1 MVIDHGKII
10 EKRKDESME
19 QIAISKFK
27 ATCLALLERVKA
39 SGEPLVVTKRG
50 EPVAMITPPPP
61 PPKAKS
67 AFGCMKGTIA
77 IKGDIISPIG
87 EDDWEALK
95 S

>member
-1 MVIDHGKII
+1 
-10 EKRKDESME
+10 ME

-39 SGEPLVVTKRG
+39 SGESLMVTKRG
-50 EPVAMITPPPP
+50 EPIAMITPPPP

-67 AFGCMKGTIA
+67 AFGCMKETIV

>member
-1 MVIDHGKII
+1 
-10 EKRKDESME
+10 ME

-39 SGEPLVVTKRG
+39 SGEPLMVTKRG

-67 AFGCMKGTIA
+67 AFGCMKETIV

>member
-1 MVIDHGKII
+1 M
-10 EKRKDESME
+10 
-19 QIAISKFK
+19 
-27 ATCLALLERVKA
+27 
-39 SGEPLVVTKRG
+39 VTKRG
-50 EPVAMITPPPP
+50 EPVALITPPPP

-67 AFGCMKGTIA
+67 AFGCMKETIV

>member
-1 MVIDHGKII
+1 
-10 EKRKDESME
+10 ME

-27 ATCLALLERVKA
+27 ATCLALLERVKT
-39 SGEPLVVTKRG
+39 SGEPFLVTKRG
-50 EPVAMITPPPP
+50 EPVAMITPPPS

-67 AFGCMKGTIA
+67 AFGCMKGTIV

>member
-1 MVIDHGKII
+1 
-10 EKRKDESME
+10 ME

-50 EPVAMITPPPP
+50 EPIAMITPPPQP
-61 PPKAKS
+61 TAKN
-67 AFGCMKGTIA
+67 AFGCMRGTVV
-77 IKGDIISPIG
+77 IKGDIISPMG